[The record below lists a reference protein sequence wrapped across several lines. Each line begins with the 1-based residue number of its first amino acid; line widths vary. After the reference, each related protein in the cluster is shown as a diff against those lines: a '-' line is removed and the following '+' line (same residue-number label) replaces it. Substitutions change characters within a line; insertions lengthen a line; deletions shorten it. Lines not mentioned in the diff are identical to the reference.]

1 MENYDTTMFD
11 IGLLLGQKQFKQL
24 KKQLDEMNAV
34 DIAISLQKIADHKS
48 VLQVFRLLKKDLA
61 ADVFTYLDSQTQA
74 NIIQTISEQ
83 ELTDII
89 NEMFLDD
96 TVDIIES
103 MPSGIVSKIL
113 DNSTCEKRLEI
124 NKFLGY
130 KENTAGSLMTNEYV
144 EIKSSITVAD
154 SLKIIR
160 KTALDKETISV
171 SYVLDSTRKLT
182 GVVSIRDILIA
193 NDESLISEIM
203 TENVVTVLTSTP
215 DHEVSALFK
224 KYDIHSLPVVDDE
237 NRMVGIITVD
247 DILDVIE
254 DTATE
259 DFEKMAG
266 MRPSEESY
274 MKTGTIKHIKHR
286 IIWLTLLM
294 ISAIFTGLI
303 LTSFE
308 DILARELVLIAF
320 LPLLMS
326 TAGNCG
332 SQVSTLMIR
341 GMALGEISF
350 KDFFK
355 IFRKETRISF
365 VIGLVLAGINFARI
379 LIQYKRIE
387 LALSISLTIIIIVF
401 IANII
406 GFIMPLLAK
415 KLKLDPAVMSSPII
429 TTLLDCILILVY
441 FSISSLILGL

>member
-1 MENYDTTMFD
+1 MENDTTMFD
-11 IGLLLGQKQFKQL
+11 IGFLLGQKQFKQL

-34 DIAISLQKIADHKS
+34 DIATNLQKISDHKS

-61 ADVFTYLDSQTQA
+61 AEVFTYLESQTQA
-74 NIIQTISEQ
+74 NIVQTISEK

-113 DNSTCEKRLEI
+113 NNSSVEKRLEI

-130 KENTAGSLMTNEYV
+130 KENTAGSLMTSEYN
-144 EIKSSITVAD
+144 EIKSDITVARA
-154 SLKIIR
+154 LKLIR
-160 KTALDKETISV
+160 KTAEEKETINV
-171 SYVLDSTRKLT
+171 SYVLDATRKLI
-182 GVVSIRDILIA
+182 GVISIRDILTSD
-193 NDESLISEIM
+193 DESLISDVM
-203 TENVVTVLTSTP
+203 TENVVSVLTSTP
-215 DHEVSALFK
+215 DQEVSALFK
-224 KYDIHSLPVVDDE
+224 KYDIQALPVVDEE

-266 MRPSEESY
+266 MNPSENSY
-274 MKTGTIKHIKHR
+274 MKTGIFKHIKNR

-294 ISAIFTGLI
+294 ISAIFTGMI

-308 DILARELVLIAF
+308 NVLAQELVLIAF

-355 IFRKETRISF
+355 IFWKETRISF
-365 VIGLVLAGINFARI
+365 IIGLVLSAINFVRI
-379 LIQYKRIE
+379 FLQYGRID
-387 LALSISLTIIIIVF
+387 LALSISLTVLIIVF
-401 IANII
+401 VANII

-441 FSISSLILGL
+441 FSISSLMLGL